1 MIFTMGLVCGVSWT
15 LIVRHFYDKKF
26 PKTMIRVDGAAP
38 FMKRQPVR
46 KKPVVMDD
54 QKAWQL
60 EQEQNK

>member
-1 MIFTMGLVCGVSWT
+1 
-15 LIVRHFYDKKF
+15 
-26 PKTMIRVDGAAP
+26 MIRVDGAAP

>member
-1 MIFTMGLVCGVSWT
+1 MIFGAFTRGVLIT
-15 LIVRHFYDKKF
+15 LAGRYLYDLKF

-38 FMKRQPVR
+38 FMKRKVVR